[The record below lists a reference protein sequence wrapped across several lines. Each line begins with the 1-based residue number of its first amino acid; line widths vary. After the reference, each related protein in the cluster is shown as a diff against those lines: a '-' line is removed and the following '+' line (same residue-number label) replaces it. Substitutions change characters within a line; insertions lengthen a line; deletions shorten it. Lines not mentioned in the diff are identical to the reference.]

1 MVKSCKPASLPL
13 AYFHYEPSTL
23 RPWLCSGFSSLLEAS
38 CLLLTTSCPIPGT
51 MALLLCICCTLCP
64 HEMLECFFDNY
75 GFICTIS
82 SVKDIGQGCL
92 FPWLP
97 AHHRCMVSRQSFQL
111 WDCVPVLPW
120 SQFPHLWPGDAL
132 TCLRASPG
140 PVDRGGLLLALSGP
154 GEVGLFVLLRKLLR
168 RMVSPQVCQ
177 QCFRFEVQSRVLST
191 GLLVGPTS
199 PVHHPP
205 PTQGERPGS
214 ELLAGDE
221 QPFLL
226 LWLSTLLLFWGL
238 YCSLRVSFSFAVY
251 FGTALFPKG
260 RLCRG
265 PGLVHIFVQVY
276 VVTCHL

>member
-75 GFICTIS
+75 GFICTVS

-205 PTQGERPGS
+205 PTQGEG
-214 ELLAGDE
+214 
-221 QPFLL
+221 
-226 LWLSTLLLFWGL
+226 
-238 YCSLRVSFSFAVY
+238 
-251 FGTALFPKG
+251 
-260 RLCRG
+260 
-265 PGLVHIFVQVY
+265 
-276 VVTCHL
+276 